1 MNENSGHNICSS
13 GDGAPARS
21 FTGSAVSFDEPP
33 SEQIQHN
40 DGQLWMVTFADLA
53 ALVLAFFVLLYS
65 MSRIDEQSW
74 QQLVEGTGG
83 GAQLDR
89 QSEQKH
95 AVPTDDAP
103 QQKAAS
109 LNYVSALLKQQ
120 ADQSSAIRNLAL
132 DARGDSLVIEF
143 HVAPE
148 SLQNGAVLD
157 AETTAMFEALARVLG
172 ATENAL
178 EIMIFQ
184 HRAPHREWSDGP
196 WKRDLEAG
204 RWVHH
209 WLRDAGYQW
218 PVRVTVQPF
227 ASVRKPES
235 DASFLVRIVAE
246 KFIGRPVQF

>member
-1 MNENSGHNICSS
+1 MNENFGHNICST
-13 GDGAPARS
+13 GDEAPDQS
-21 FTGSAVSFDEPP
+21 FIGSTVYSDEHS
-33 SEQIQHN
+33 SEQNQHN

-74 QQLVEGTGG
+74 QQLVEGTSG

-89 QSEQKH
+89 QNEQNH
-95 AVPTDDAP
+95 AAPAEDEP

-120 ADQSSAIRNLAL
+120 ADHSSAIRNLAL
-132 DARGDSLVIEF
+132 DASGDSLVIDF

-148 SLQNGAVLD
+148 LLQNSATLD

-178 EIMIFQ
+178 EIMVFQ
-184 HRAPHREWSDGP
+184 HRSPHRDWSDGP
-196 WKRDLEAG
+196 WMGDLNAG

-227 ASVRKPES
+227 ASAGQSES
-235 DASFLVRIVAE
+235 DASFLVRIVAD
-246 KFIGRPVQF
+246 KFVGRPVQS